1 MRLTTI
7 VGLLAALWAMA
18 GPAAAQPA
26 RADWANL
33 ARYRAENAS
42 TPPPAPGEA
51 RVVFLGA
58 SIVEFWKRDDPA
70 FFTAHAIVDRGIAG
84 QTTDQIL
91 LRLRQDVIA
100 LKPAVLVILAGTN
113 DVAGNN
119 GPMTP
124 EQTRDNLASMA
135 ELARAHGIKVVI
147 CAITPAG
154 VIPWAPTVAAPA
166 GIAAANALTKA
177 YAAREGFT
185 WLDFA
190 PAVGTAE
197 GAMRPG
203 LSRDGVHPTP
213 QGYALMEPPLLAA
226 IRRALGSR

>member
-7 VGLLAALWAMA
+7 LALLAAAWTIAS
-18 GPAAAQPA
+18 PAAAQPA
-26 RADWANL
+26 RADYANL
-33 ARYRAENAS
+33 QRYHTENTA
-42 TPPPAPGEA
+42 TPAPAPGEP
-51 RVVFLGA
+51 RTVFLGA

-100 LKPAVLVILAGTN
+100 LKPQVLVILAGTN

-124 EQTRDNLASMA
+124 EQTRDNIASMA

-147 CAITPAG
+147 CAITPSG
-154 VIPWAPTVAAPA
+154 LIPWAPTVNAPA

-185 WLDFA
+185 WLDFS
-190 PAVGTAE
+190 PAVGTPQ
-197 GAMRPG
+197 GAMGPG

-226 IRRALGSR
+226 IRQALASR